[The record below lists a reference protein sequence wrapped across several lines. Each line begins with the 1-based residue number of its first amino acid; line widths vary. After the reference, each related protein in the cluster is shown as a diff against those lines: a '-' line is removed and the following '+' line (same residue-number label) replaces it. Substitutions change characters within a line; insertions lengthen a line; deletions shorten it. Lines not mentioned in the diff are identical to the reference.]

1 VSRAV
6 TDLFSFL
13 RSLGSWGYVVH
24 LVTVCGGTVN
34 LFHQPR
40 AQWILETFT
49 CVTLVILMT
58 VKGALG
64 LSPFHKWKFWDLP
77 KLTPLGIGGV

>member
-24 LVTVCGGTVN
+24 LVTVCGGTVIAM
-34 LFHQPR
+34 LTSLPP
-40 AQWILETFT
+40 TT
-49 CVTLVILMT
+49 CPVDSGDLYLCY
-58 VKGALG
+58 
-64 LSPFHKWKFWDLP
+64 LSHSHDCE
-77 KLTPLGIGGV
+77 GGVRIISIS